1 LDDSPQKKVSVRKG
15 SPKNEIQSKY
25 TRKPIEE
32 IDPFDYL
39 VNNSSE
45 NSPLNSTQDPKRFK
59 RQTTA
64 EEEALSLNLI
74 KQLEEEEKKALMEI
88 EERKKKEDQQ
98 MNDIMCSV
106 CLSALLE
113 EDFIPLQACDHMFH
127 TNCFSEYL
135 KSEIHSRHFP
145 IKCPS
150 NCGQEISQMDMVQ
163 VLDQDLVSKFY
174 DYSLQK
180 YVSSHADEISCCPTP
195 NCTYAFVQDQGED
208 DENVLHCPLCK
219 KQ

>member
-1 LDDSPQKKVSVRKG
+1 M
-15 SPKNEIQSKY
+15 
-25 TRKPIEE
+25 
-32 IDPFDYL
+32 
-39 VNNSSE
+39 
-45 NSPLNSTQDPKRFK
+45 
-59 RQTTA
+59 
-64 EEEALSLNLI
+64 NLI
-74 KQLEEEEKKALMEI
+74 KQLEEEENKVKMEM

-98 MNDIMCSV
+98 MNDIICSV
-106 CLSALLE
+106 CLSSLLD
-113 EDFIPLQACDHMFH
+113 EDFIPLEACEHMFH

-150 NCGQEISQMDMVQ
+150 NCGAEVSQMDMVQ

-195 NCTYAFVQDQGED
+195 NCAYAFVQDQGED
-208 DENVLHCPLCK
+208 DDNELNCPLCK
-219 KQ
+219 KK